1 MKYGTI
7 LLLEMCTTDRMGEK
21 GPQAKAKKKPTVL
34 VLEYMIQPY
43 FLTTRMFRTR
53 TPHNCTTKIR
63 GQSKNST
70 KPNAIHDNPLFHLLC
85 NLLVNRITEILDR
98 AFTPPQYDRL

>member
-1 MKYGTI
+1 
-7 LLLEMCTTDRMGEK
+7 MCTTDRMGEK
-21 GPQAKAKKKPTVL
+21 GPPTSKSQKETHRPRPRVYDPTLLSDHANVL
-34 VLEYMIQPY
+34 HSHPTQLHYKNPWPSE
-43 FLTTRMFRTR
+43 
-53 TPHNCTTKIR
+53 
-63 GQSKNST
+63 NST